1 MSGAPA
7 PAVVSTGS
15 PGAAR
20 LAGAA
25 VLAVCWGAFS
35 FGAAYPWGYWP
46 LAALCVGIG
55 AAGLRL
61 RDEDATGVSRP
72 LLFALGAIAVAIGV
86 QLVPLPL
93 TLIERISPAVPAV
106 LARTDFA
113 YGAGLTSSHPL
124 SINPSATAL
133 ALGLYLSFTLLLI
146 GLTRVYAVDHVRRTV
161 EALTLVAVALALVGI
176 VQKPLYAGRVLGMW
190 EPQSGGNPFGPF
202 VNRNHFAGW
211 MLMVLPLTL
220 ALLCASLEQGMR
232 GLRPGL
238 RYKVLW
244 LSSPEAN
251 RLILLGAAAML
262 MVLSLVLTMSRSGM
276 SALAMS
282 LIMTGWVVSRGLKGR
297 SRRAALMAYLVLL
310 IVTTIGWVGADAI
323 VARFSEAS
331 WSEFNNRRGAWA
343 DALSVSSAFRLAGV
357 GLNGYSTAARFYQSH
372 SLESFFGE
380 AHNDYLQLMAE
391 GGVLLTAPAA
401 ICAVLLLRDIRRRGK
416 QDPPSTTWWL
426 RRGALMGLLA
436 IGLQETVEF
445 SLQMPGNAVIFAVL
459 CAIALHKPHDQR
471 PPAARSHS
479 PRPRLR
485 VVASNAFA
493 GSR

>member
-7 PAVVSTGS
+7 PAVARTGS

-20 LAGAA
+20 LAGTA

-35 FGAAYPWGYWP
+35 FGAAYPWAYWP
-46 LAALCVGIG
+46 LAALCVIVGT
-55 AAGLRL
+55 AGLRL
-61 RDEDATGVSRP
+61 RDADVTGVSRP
-72 LLFALGAIAVAIGV
+72 LLFALGAVALAIAV

-93 TLIERISPAVPAV
+93 TLIERISPAVPSV
-106 LARTDFA
+106 LARIDFA
-113 YGAGLTSSHPL
+113 YGAGMTSSHSL
-124 SINPSATAL
+124 SIDPSGTAV
-133 ALGLYLSFTLLLI
+133 ALGLYLSFALLLV
-146 GLTRVYAVDHVRRTV
+146 GLTRVFAADHVRRAV
-161 EALTLVAVALALVGI
+161 EALTVVAVALALAGI

-190 EPQSGGNPFGPF
+190 EPQSGGSPFGPF
-202 VNRNHFAGW
+202 VNKNHFAGW

-220 ALLCASLEQGMR
+220 ALLCAGVEQGMH
-232 GLRPGL
+232 GLRPGW
-238 RYKVLW
+238 RDKVLW

-262 MVLSLVLTMSRSGM
+262 MVLSVVLTMSRSGM

-282 LIMTGWVVSRGLKGR
+282 LVMTGWVVARGLKGR
-297 SRRAALMAYLVLL
+297 SRRAALVAYVVLV
-310 IVTTIGWVGADAI
+310 IVTTIAWVGADAI

-343 DALSVSSAFRLAGV
+343 DALSVASAFRLVGV
-357 GLNGYSTAARFYQSH
+357 GVNGYSTAARFYQSH
-372 SLESFFGE
+372 NLESFFGE
-380 AHNDYLQLMAE
+380 AHNDYLQLLAE
-391 GGVLLTAPAA
+391 GGVLL
-401 ICAVLLLRDIRRRGK
+401 AVPVAVCGLLLLRDIRRRGK
-416 QDPPSTTWWL
+416 EDVPSTTWWL

-445 SLQMPGNAVIFAVL
+445 SLQMPGNAVVFAVL
-459 CAIALHKPHDQR
+459 CAIALHKPREQR
-471 PPAARSHS
+471 PPAAISPS
-479 PRPRLR
+479 PRPKLR